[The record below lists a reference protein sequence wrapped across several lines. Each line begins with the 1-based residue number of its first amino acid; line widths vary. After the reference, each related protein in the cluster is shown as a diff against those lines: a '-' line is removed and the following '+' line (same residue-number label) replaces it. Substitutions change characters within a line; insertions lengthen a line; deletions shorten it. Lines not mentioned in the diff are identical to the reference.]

1 MLVIGQRFCTFMSI
15 IMSLFCMTKTVA
27 VENLA
32 DELWFVSLFSS
43 TTTTRDISHKSAINH
58 QNIVRTKSDRTL

>member
-1 MLVIGQRFCTFMSI
+1 MSI

-32 DELWFVSLFSS
+32 DELWFVSLFS
-43 TTTTRDISHKSAINH
+43 TTTRDISHKSAINH
-58 QNIVRTKSDRTL
+58 QNIVHTKSDGTL